1 MSDTESEV
9 IRGCVTIRCYIN
21 GPYWVNVTI
30 SNQEVTVVQQIDEQ
44 YPFARWRSLTI
55 CSAPP
60 LMPVLL
66 YDHTN
71 AASKDDVEW
80 DVEGKVQRICCDE
93 WPKETLHLQFVDDE

>member
-9 IRGCVTIRCYIN
+9 ISGCVTIRCYVD

-30 SNQEVTVVQQIDEQ
+30 SNQEVTVMDQIDKE
-44 YPFARWRSLTI
+44 YPFARWRSLSI

-60 LMPVLL
+60 LKPVLL

-71 AASKDDVEW
+71 AARKEDVEW
-80 DVEGKVQRICCDE
+80 DVEDKVLLICCDE
-93 WPKETLHLQFVDDE
+93 RPKETLHLQLLDDE